1 MPYTLEAN
9 DVSLLFFLVSIVIA
23 IVLSSIH
30 CFISNPLFYLPSIV
44 LSPIAE
50 QTALFTETTIA
61 TTETIRHSGAKQ
73 SHLKIPQQTM
83 EEYTADDILSKIEVS
98 QRGEAAASRQIDIRN
113 VIASGEL
120 TEEKRVEIMKSIVEK
135 HMMESAKLE
144 SDLRQAELKQI
155 SQILEDIEQK
165 KEKAAA
171 EIKEE
176 LKQKLKEA
184 ESDEERENL
193 ILEYAK
199 KLQDTSN
206 ALQDEKVK
214 RLKDKRNRLLKE
226 RMNKKKDL
234 MR

>member
-1 MPYTLEAN
+1 MIY
-9 DVSLLFFLVSIVIA
+9 FA
-23 IVLSSIH
+23 I
-30 CFISNPLFYLPSIV
+30 F
-44 LSPIAE
+44 SPIAE
-50 QTALFTETTIA
+50 HTALFTETKIA
-61 TTETIRHSGAKQ
+61 TTEMIRHTGVKQ
-73 SHLKIPQQTM
+73 SHLKIPQQTI

-113 VIASGEL
+113 VIASGDL
-120 TEEKRVEIMKSIVEK
+120 TEEKRLEIMKSIVEK

-144 SDLRQAELKQI
+144 SDLRQTEIKQI

-184 ESDEERENL
+184 ENDEERENL

-206 ALQDEKVK
+206 ALQDEKVR

-226 RMNKKKDL
+226 RMNRKKDL